1 MAARL
6 KRSEAGR
13 RETRTGAL
21 LRSESGS
28 LLQAPPAHTR
38 ISSGCCG
45 STRWS
50 GPQHRA
56 GTGLTA
62 AAACVLFATQPST
75 GQQAGPPA
83 SPHTCIP
90 ARGGLFSSLLG
101 DANRQI
107 SEYKFK
113 LSKAE
118 QDITTLEQSVSPS
131 CERYQVISVPLT
143 THLLPASQWLTP

>member
-1 MAARL
+1 MADWTQ
-6 KRSEAGR
+6 RSEVGR
-13 RETRTGAL
+13 RGTRTGVL
-21 LRSESGS
+21 LRSQQGS
-28 LLQAPPAHTR
+28 LPQAPPAHTR
-38 ISSGCCG
+38 ISPRCSGNTC
-45 STRWS
+45 WS
-50 GPQHRA
+50 GPQHRT
-56 GTGLTA
+56 GTGVMA
-62 AAACVLFATQPST
+62 AAACLLFAAQPSN
-75 GQQAGPPA
+75 PA

-118 QDITTLEQSVSPS
+118 QDITTLEQSVSAS
-131 CERYQVISVPLT
+131 CVRQQVISVPLT